1 MTKTKIE
8 TAEHHTYTISACGIV
23 AEVGKFIEE
32 KTSITK
38 SVIKHPVFTLKTKQK
53 SFKII
58 CDVVAMP
65 KDAVVGTELKV
76 LLTASTIRTKG
87 GLKTN
92 YFLSK

>member
-1 MTKTKIE
+1 MAKTKIE
-8 TAEHHTYTISACGIV
+8 TQEHHTYTISACGIV
-23 AEVGKFIEE
+23 AEIGKFIEE

-38 SVIKHPVFTLKTKQK
+38 SVITHPVFTLKTKQK

-58 CDVVAMP
+58 CDNAIP
-65 KDAVVGTELKV
+65 KDAVVGNELKV

>member
-1 MTKTKIE
+1 MGKTKIE
-8 TAEHHTYTISACGIV
+8 LKDHHTYTISACGIV

-58 CDVVAMP
+58 CNTLP
-65 KDAVVGTELKV
+65 KDAVVGNELKV
-76 LLTASTIRTKG
+76 VLTASTIRTKD

>member
-1 MTKTKIE
+1 MAKTKIE
-8 TAEHHTYTISACGIV
+8 TEEHHTYTISACGIV

-58 CDVVAMP
+58 CDTNIP
-65 KDAVVGTELKV
+65 KEAIVGKEMKV

>member
-1 MTKTKIE
+1 MGKTKLEILD
-8 TAEHHTYTISACGIV
+8 HHIYTISACGIV

-38 SVIKHPVFTLKTKQK
+38 SVITHPVFTLKTKQK

-58 CDVVAMP
+58 CNTLP
-65 KDAVVGTELKV
+65 KDAIVENELKV
-76 LLTASTIRTKG
+76 ILTASTIRTKD